1 MSKNY
6 VNAVY
11 TYTDFVE
18 IRVPIEDAELEI
30 LRNPENYTEEVY
42 QAVREAF
49 EDRANE
55 IVDNISEHL
64 SNPMGDAELL
74 YAEEF
79 GGEPLFNA

>member
-18 IRVPIEDAELEI
+18 VRVPIEDAELEI

-42 QAVREAF
+42 EAVREAF
-49 EDRANE
+49 EDRADE
-55 IVDNISEHL
+55 IVGSISEHL
-64 SNPMGDAELL
+64 SNPMYDAKLL

-79 GGEPLFNA
+79 GGETLFDA